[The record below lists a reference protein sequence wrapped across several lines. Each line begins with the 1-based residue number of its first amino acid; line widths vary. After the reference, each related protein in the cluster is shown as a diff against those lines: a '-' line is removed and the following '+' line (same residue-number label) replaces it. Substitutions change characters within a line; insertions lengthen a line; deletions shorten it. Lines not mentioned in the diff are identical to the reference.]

1 MAESAEILEVSLLP
15 AEDGSDGAPAP
26 RSRRRPPLVPVL
38 AAALVLALAA
48 TAILG
53 WRLWHD
59 GTRTDAQADA
69 VAVVEQYTASL
80 DAHDL
85 AGMRATMADRASFSG
100 GEHFDQL
107 VVGPFSGKELDD
119 FYQSLFR
126 AGVRVTT
133 DAPPQVTGN
142 GPYRVAALQT
152 VRYTVAG
159 VAVKEQAVSLFTLL
173 QLQDGPVILEH
184 VWWRPLAP
192 KAPSMLWAR

>member
-1 MAESAEILEVSLLP
+1 MADSAEILEVSLLP
-15 AEDGSDGAPAP
+15 ADDGSEEAPHP
-26 RSRRRPPLVPVL
+26 GPRRPPPLVVL
-38 AAALVLALAA
+38 LAGAVVLALAA
-48 TAILG
+48 AGVLG
-53 WRLWHD
+53 WALWRD
-59 GTRTDAQADA
+59 RSRTDGQADA
-69 VAVVEQYTASL
+69 VALVEQYTTAL
-80 DAHDL
+80 DAHDM
-85 AGMRATMADRASFSG
+85 AGMRATMMDRASFSG

-142 GPYRVAALQT
+142 GPYRVAAVQT

-159 VAVKEQAVSLFTLL
+159 VAVTEQAMSLFTLL
-173 QLQDGPVILEH
+173 QQQDGPLILEH
-184 VWWRPLAP
+184 VWWRPLAA